1 MRDRLRFIAMAVLF
15 TLASVRATGAATPIF
30 LLDSDVPGPTV
41 LFQVDPTNGQLTML
55 GTVSSGPGEALGL
68 AAGRILAEVFAVL
81 VELADGVAFAE
92 GLRDADGVA
101 LGEALALAPGTGV
114 LVAP

>member
-1 MRDRLRFIAMAVLF
+1 MAEPLGD
-15 TLASVRATGAATPIF
+15 A
-30 LLDSDVPGPTV
+30 VPPADA
-41 LFQVDPTNGQLTML
+41 L
-55 GTVSSGPGEALGL
+55 GEALAL

-81 VELADGVAFAE
+81 VELADGVAVAE
-92 GLRDADGVA
+92 GLPDTDGVA